1 MFKKITGLVG
11 YLLFLFLI
19 LEITVR
25 LFLSVDMGVPFF
37 KPSELIYKYYPELK
51 SVPAYKDNKTY
62 DILLLGASTLNRKVG
77 DIEPLLY
84 QKLNGKTPYKVRIYN
99 LAIPAHASLDSLY
112 KYQALRGRQFD
123 LVLLYD
129 GINEVRANAC
139 PPAMFKDDYSHYAWY
154 EEISLLKAH
163 PEINVAVLPYLI
175 HKLFAIMYD
184 RAAHIEY
191 VPTIAPK
198 EEWLKYGADI
208 KTRNCFKRNIEAIL
222 AIAQEKH
229 EQILLMSFAYYVP
242 QDYSLDKFTKKQ
254 LDYGYLP
261 LSAPVEEWGSPMNII
276 KGLQV
281 HNDVIR
287 EMALFYPDIVYVDQE
302 GLMPKNGVYFGD
314 ICHFTRQGCEQF
326 VDNMVHMILH
336 EMHLKK
342 AGN

>member
-1 MFKKITGLVG
+1 M
-11 YLLFLFLI
+11 
-19 LEITVR
+19 
-25 LFLSVDMGVPFF
+25 
-37 KPSELIYKYYPELK
+37 
-51 SVPAYKDNKTY
+51 
-62 DILLLGASTLNRKVG
+62 
-77 DIEPLLY
+77 
-84 QKLNGKTPYKVRIYN
+84 
-99 LAIPAHASLDSLY
+99 
-112 KYQALRGRQFD
+112 
-123 LVLLYD
+123 
-129 GINEVRANAC
+129 
-139 PPAMFKDDYSHYAWY
+139 
-154 EEISLLKAH
+154 
-163 PEINVAVLPYLI
+163 
-175 HKLFAIMYD
+175 
-184 RAAHIEY
+184 
-191 VPTIAPK
+191 PTIAPK